1 MVTEEEQK
9 YKNKVYIARSTAKRY
24 VREFADQ
31 EDLEDLLKLTKER
44 LEEVK
49 KENPIK
55 QDQGKTQIRLKKG
68 LL

>member
-49 KENPIK
+49 KENSIK
-55 QDQGKTQIRLKKG
+55 QD
-68 LL
+68 